1 MAWILSV
8 GALQPVMKV
17 GYVPADKGQRLK
29 SDLLDQFIHKSETL
43 FSQTSQIR
51 SYSLPS
57 S

>member
-8 GALQPVMKV
+8 GALQPIMKI

-29 SDLLDQFIHKSETL
+29 RDLLDQFIRKSEML
-43 FSQTSQIR
+43 FSQTSQIH

>member
-1 MAWILSV
+1 MTWILSV
-8 GALQPVMKV
+8 GALQPTMKI

-29 SDLLDQFIHKSETL
+29 SDLLDQFIYKSETP
-43 FSQTSQIR
+43 FSQTTQIH